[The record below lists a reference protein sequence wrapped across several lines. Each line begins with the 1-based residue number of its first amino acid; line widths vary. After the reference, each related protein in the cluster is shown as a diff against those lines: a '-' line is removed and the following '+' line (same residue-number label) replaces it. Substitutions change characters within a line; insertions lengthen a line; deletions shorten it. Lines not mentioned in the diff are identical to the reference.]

1 MYRGTRDGKVFR
13 VKDLIAKV
21 MNHPVVA
28 HAMAANERYNK
39 RLGPQFAA
47 AVTYFTVLSMVPIL
61 MFAFAM
67 LGLTLTVL
75 RPDLMDQVTTLIVD
89 QLGDE
94 GMGETIGNF
103 IKETLSNW
111 RGVFGFG
118 LLTAAYSGSNWV
130 GNLKRA
136 VRVMWAEKFSDASVK
151 KNFIVELLTNLAIFL
166 GLLVAVF
173 VGVAVAQVGH
183 GLSET
188 IIGWLGWE
196 DVPGIGIFW
205 RLITLGLTLA
215 VSWLLMAFLFI
226 VMPRKS
232 VRPKAWLIGT
242 TIGAVLITILQSVA
256 GLLMGVFGGNAAAGV
271 FGPII
276 VMMLL
281 FNLLATIILMT
292 AAWVGTEDSWRADQ
306 AKKLVE
312 KTSNLTDDVDID
324 VPEEQVASRDAT
336 RRWSATRSLDDLR
349 GATSVVPEPDP
360 DQHVRQDVAARGM
373 KTNLNI
379 GYGVGTAT
387 GLGLG
392 ALIVGL
398 LAALFRR

>member
-1 MYRGTRDGKVFR
+1 
-13 VKDLIAKV
+13 
-21 MNHPVVA
+21 MNRPVVA

-61 MFAFAM
+61 MFAFSI
-67 LGLTLTVL
+67 LGFTLTVV
-75 RPDLMDQVTTLIVD
+75 RPDLMTQVTTFVVD
-89 QLGDE
+89 QLGE
-94 GMGETIGNF
+94 CGIGEDIGSF
-103 IKETLSNW
+103 IEETLSNW

-136 VRVMWAEKFSDASVK
+136 VRVMWADNFADATVR
-151 KNFIVELLTNLAIFL
+151 KNFILELLMNLGTFL
-166 GLLVAVF
+166 GLLLAVGI
-173 VGVAVAQVGH
+173 GVAVAQVGH
-183 GLSET
+183 GLSSQ

-196 DVPGIGIFW
+196 TVPGIGIFW
-205 RLITLGLTLA
+205 RLFTLA
-215 VSWLLMAFLFI
+215 LTFLVSWLLMAFLFT
-226 VMPRKS
+226 VMPRKP

-271 FGPII
+271 FGSII
-276 VMMLL
+276 VIMLL

-292 AAWVGTEDSWRADQ
+292 ASWVGTEDVWEAEKARR
-306 AKKLVE
+306 LVE
-312 KTSNLTDDVDID
+312 DRRELVDLD
-324 VPEEQVASRDAT
+324 GDGELAPQYASR
-336 RRWSATRSLDDLR
+336 RWAASRSLDDLR
-349 GATSVVPEPDP
+349 GAAPAVPEPSAAT
-360 DQHVRQDVAARGM
+360 HVRQDVAARGM
-373 KTNLNI
+373 KTNLTI

-387 GLGLG
+387 GVGIG

-398 LAALFRR
+398 LRLLSRR